1 MASVSAMGVKAA
13 HDRGRRRS
21 STWSSSDGAAIKA
34 QLTAKKSLSSN
45 NKIESSKN
53 DQQQDRPN
61 FYPGFGKEPP
71 IILKP
76 LMMIDPSHYH
86 HLRRWAIRLIP

>member
-34 QLTAKKSLSSN
+34 QLEAKKSNSN
-45 NKIESSKN
+45 PKIESKN
-53 DQQQDRPN
+53 EDGPK

-71 IILKP
+71 MVIKP
-76 LMMIDPSHYH
+76 LLMIDPSHYH